1 MLFPFKKN
9 NRQLSS
15 YVFTDIVVQILEK
28 IVFKRLYNFLL
39 EINFFTPLQSN
50 FRPRDST
57 VNQLILMVH
66 TIYEALERGREVHIV
81 FLDIST

>member
-1 MLFPFKKN
+1 MSLLTSLCK
-9 NRQLSS
+9 
-15 YVFTDIVVQILEK
+15 ILEK